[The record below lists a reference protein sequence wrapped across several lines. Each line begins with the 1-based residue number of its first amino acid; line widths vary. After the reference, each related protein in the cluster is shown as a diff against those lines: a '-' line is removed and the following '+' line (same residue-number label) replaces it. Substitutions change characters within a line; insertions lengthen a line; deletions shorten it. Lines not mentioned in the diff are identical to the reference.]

1 MNQVMKD
8 EILKQVGAVLQFCQ
22 EIVTK
27 LSNPQCCCD
36 TSEYASMS
44 LTKTFISDFDS
55 QYEHSACRSSGSSTP
70 LQRWPTYHDIP
81 KVADEYS
88 IPEAADEY
96 SIPKVAD
103 EYKVLNMVADEF
115 NLLMEDVTMRKSET
129 VMLPPDISRD
139 LMMEANMTMPT
150 KPENVLMQSVVEF
163 LNVVTPDA
171 IYHPNWREEQ
181 KRKAVHPEFYN
192 LWKSY
197 DSIFTDVKDDNVDII
212 KDPAPAI
219 RYHSIDLFNVNT
231 RFIENIPKP
240 SSFPIHGVSPDPD
253 FYHKLARGEGEYS
266 HKIFYRFNRHSPFGS
281 DYGYETHIGI
291 VPPPT
296 DPVHG
301 YIWCEG
307 SWKLYAVKPGE
318 EVSSSRRRRG

>member
-1 MNQVMKD
+1 
-8 EILKQVGAVLQFCQ
+8 
-22 EIVTK
+22 
-27 LSNPQCCCD
+27 
-36 TSEYASMS
+36 MS
-44 LTKTFISDFDS
+44 DIMTKTFVSDCDS
-55 QYEHSACRSSGSSTP
+55 QYELSTRSSSESSTP
-70 LQRWPTYHDIP
+70 LQKWPTYHNITE
-81 KVADEYS
+81 A
-88 IPEAADEY
+88 EAA
-96 SIPKVAD
+96 
-103 EYKVLNMVADEF
+103 
-115 NLLMEDVTMRKSET
+115 EDPWMSET
-129 VMLPPDISRD
+129 TTLAVTEYERMQRSAKTD
-139 LMMEANMTMPT
+139 
-150 KPENVLMQSVVEF
+150 NVLMQSVVKF

-318 EVSSSRRRRG
+318 VSSSRRRRG

>member
-1 MNQVMKD
+1 MNQVEKN
-8 EILKQVGAVLQFCQ
+8 EILKQVSSILQFCQ
-22 EIVTK
+22 EIVSK
-27 LSNPQCCCD
+27 LSKYPPD
-36 TSEYASMS
+36 TNESIHVSS
-44 LTKTFISDFDS
+44 VSDILTKTFTSDCDS
-55 QYEHSACRSSGSSTP
+55 QYEFSERSSSESPKLMPDIYDTISEADVYDAIEEESDKYDAPSPTDKANGMMPSPSHT
-70 LQRWPTYHDIP
+70 LLKRWPTFYNITDAS
-81 KVADEYS
+81 VDTWM
-88 IPEAADEY
+88 PEMTM
-96 SIPKVAD
+96 S
-103 EYKVLNMVADEF
+103 
-115 NLLMEDVTMRKSET
+115 EDV
-129 VMLPPDISRD
+129 VMQMP
-139 LMMEANMTMPT
+139 AMTT
-150 KPENVLMQSVVEF
+150 NVLMHSVLEF
-163 LNVVTPDA
+163 LSVVTPSA

-181 KRKAVHPEFYN
+181 KRKAIHPEFYN
-192 LWKSY
+192 LWTSY
-197 DSIFTDVKDDNVDII
+197 DSIFSDYKDDIVDI